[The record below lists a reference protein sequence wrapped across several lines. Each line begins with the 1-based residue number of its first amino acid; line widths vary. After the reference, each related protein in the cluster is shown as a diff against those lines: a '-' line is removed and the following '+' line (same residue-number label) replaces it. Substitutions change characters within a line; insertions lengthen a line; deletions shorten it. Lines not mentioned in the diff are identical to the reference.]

1 MIQTGIVDKIVN
13 EVLDKGGVSP
23 RLGAVD
29 RILASGGT
37 KLLTPAALRLCP
49 RPAAADGETRDLWDE
64 IPPAKSGNALQR
76 RTLVSRH
83 APKGLRTILIAFA
96 VAVAAA
102 GCGGGNGT
110 NGSGGAPLTEVTGPG
125 GAGAQSVTDYVK
137 YTGGK
142 AGKADQSLPP
152 VSIGWVN
159 QQGGQV
165 EIGRFATNGA
175 ELAIKYANEELGG
188 VGGHPV
194 QLKTCFIASAEE
206 EGTTCGQRLAADKDV
221 SVIGEGGVAI
231 GTQSFYSTIA
241 GAKPVVTGVAA
252 TPVDAVQ
259 PNAVVLFGDA
269 THILA
274 PFGTY
279 AKDVLKAKT
288 AALVHPNEPGII
300 EGAKAIRDGLEAAG
314 VQVKTVGYSSSQT
327 DLIGPLTS
335 AGAQT
340 ADMVIPYSSA
350 SGCVNLAKGLKQL
363 GITDS
368 KKIVSAPLCLNG
380 QVIAGLGDFPI
391 WTFAIASSLFG
402 DPTDPGMPAYT
413 AVTQKYGTPE
423 TAPDPWNIVS
433 FAQVLTIIRF
443 LNEVGYDN
451 ITPQAVLAKAK
462 AFTGPLALGAPSL
475 QCGKYSDAPAV
486 CNDQIQFFNY
496 SGQNKFTK
504 VAGWLRPPS

>member
-1 MIQTGIVDKIVN
+1 M
-13 EVLDKGGVSP
+13 
-23 RLGAVD
+23 
-29 RILASGGT
+29 
-37 KLLTPAALRLCP
+37 
-49 RPAAADGETRDLWDE
+49 
-64 IPPAKSGNALQR
+64 
-76 RTLVSRH
+76 SRH
-83 APKGLRTILIAFA
+83 TPTGLRTIPIAFA
-96 VAVAAA
+96 VILAAA
-102 GCGGGNGT
+102 GCGGST
-110 NGSGGAPLTEVTGPG
+110 SGSGGATPAVSAVTGPG
-125 GAGAQSVTDYVK
+125 GAGAQSVTDYAN
-137 YTGGK
+137 YIGGK

-152 VSIGWVN
+152 VSIGWIN

-175 ELAIKYANEELGG
+175 ELAVKYVNEELGG
-188 VGGHPV
+188 IGGHPV

-206 EGTTCGQRLAADKDV
+206 EGTTCGQKLAADKDV
-221 SVIGEGGVAI
+221 AVIGMGGVAI
-231 GTQSFYSTIA
+231 GTQSFYSTI
-241 GAKPVVTGVAA
+241 GGNKPVITGVAV

-269 THILA
+269 THVLG

-279 AKDVLKAKT
+279 ARDVLHAKT
-288 AALVHPNEPGII
+288 AALVYPNEPGII
-300 EGAKAIRDGLEAAG
+300 EGAKAIQKGLEAAG
-314 VQVKTVGYSSSQT
+314 VQVKPVGYSSGQS

-340 ADMVIPYSSA
+340 ADMVVPYSSA

-380 QVIAGLGDFPI
+380 VVRAGLGDFPI

-402 DPTDPGMPAYT
+402 DPTDPGMPAYM
-413 AVTQKYGTPE
+413 AVTQKFGTPD

-433 FAQVLTIIRF
+433 FAQVLTIVKF
-443 LNEVGYDN
+443 LNEIGYDK

-462 AFTGPLALGAPSL
+462 EFKGPLALGAPAL
-475 QCGKYSDAPAV
+475 QCGRYADAPAI
-486 CNDQIQFFNY
+486 CNDQVQFFNY

-504 VAGWLRPPS
+504 VASWLRPPGA

>member
-1 MIQTGIVDKIVN
+1 M
-13 EVLDKGGVSP
+13 S
-23 RLGAVD
+23 RY
-29 RILASGGT
+29 AS
-37 KLLTPAALRLCP
+37 
-49 RPAAADGETRDLWDE
+49 
-64 IPPAKSGNALQR
+64 
-76 RTLVSRH
+76 
-83 APKGLRTILIAFA
+83 KGLRTILIAFA
-96 VAVAAA
+96 VVLAVP
-102 GCGGGNGT
+102 GCSGGNGT
-110 NGSGGAPLTEVTGPG
+110 SGPSGAPLTEVTGPG
-125 GAGAQSVTDYVK
+125 GLGAQSVTDYLK

-165 EIGRFATNGA
+165 EIGKFATNGA
-175 ELAIKYANEELGG
+175 ELAVKYVNEELGG

-206 EGTTCGQRLAADKDV
+206 EGTTCGQKLAADASV
-221 SVIGEGGVAI
+221 SVIGMGGVAI
-231 GTQSFYSTIA
+231 GTQSFYSTIS
-241 GAKPVVTGVAA
+241 GNKPVITGVAV
-252 TPVDAVQ
+252 TPIDAAQ
-259 PNAVVLFGDA
+259 PNAAVLFGDA
-269 THILA
+269 THVLG

-279 AKDVLKAKT
+279 ARDVLHAKT
-288 AALVHPNEPGII
+288 AALVYPNEPGII
-300 EGAKAIRDGLEAAG
+300 EGAKAIQKGLEAAG
-314 VQVKTVGYSSSQT
+314 VQVKSVGYSSGQT
-327 DLIGPLTS
+327 DLIGPLTG

-402 DPTDPGMPAYT
+402 DATDPGMPAYT
-413 AVTQKYGTPE
+413 AVTQKYGTPD

-433 FAQVLTIIRF
+433 FAQVLTVIKF
-443 LNEVGYDN
+443 LNEIGYDK

-462 AFTGPLALGAPSL
+462 AFAGPLALGAPSL

-486 CNDQIQFFNY
+486 CNDQVQFFNY
-496 SGQNKFTK
+496 AGQRKFTK
-504 VAGWLRPPS
+504 VAGWLRPPSS